1 MTLET
6 SLVTLL
12 KMDCARV
19 FPDFAPVDTARPY
32 VTYQHLGGRPLR
44 WLKGDA
50 SDKRHAIVQVN
61 VWAATK
67 SAALTLAR
75 AIEERLATTTV
86 FECRPDAEVVGQ
98 AEPDFEM
105 YGTSQDFSII
115 ALR

>member
-1 MTLET
+1 MEPQ
-6 SLVTLL
+6 LVTLL

-50 SDKRHAIVQVN
+50 SDKRHSIVQIN
-61 VWAATK
+61 VWSSTK
-67 SAALTLAR
+67 SEALTLAR
-75 AIEERLATTTV
+75 AIEERLAAATV
-86 FECRPDAEVVGQ
+86 FEAHPQNEPIGQ

-105 YGTSQDFSII
+105 YGTMQEFSII
-115 ALR
+115 SFR

>member
-1 MTLET
+1 MSMEPL
-6 SLVTLL
+6 LVTLL
-12 KMDCARV
+12 KLDCPRV

-50 SDKRHAIVQVN
+50 SDKRHSIVQVN
-61 VWAATK
+61 VWSSKK
-67 SAALTLAR
+67 SEALTLAR
-75 AIEERLATTTV
+75 AIEERLAAATV
-86 FECRPDAEVVGQ
+86 FNAKPEAEPVGQ

-115 ALR
+115 SFR

>member
-1 MTLET
+1 MSMEPQ
-6 SLVTLL
+6 LVTLL
-12 KMDCARV
+12 KMDCPRV
-19 FPDFAPVDTARPY
+19 FPDFAPVDTTRPY

-50 SDKRHAIVQVN
+50 SDKRHSIVQVN

-86 FECRPDAEVVGQ
+86 FEARPDAEPIGQ
-98 AEPDFEM
+98 ADPDFEL

-115 ALR
+115 SLR